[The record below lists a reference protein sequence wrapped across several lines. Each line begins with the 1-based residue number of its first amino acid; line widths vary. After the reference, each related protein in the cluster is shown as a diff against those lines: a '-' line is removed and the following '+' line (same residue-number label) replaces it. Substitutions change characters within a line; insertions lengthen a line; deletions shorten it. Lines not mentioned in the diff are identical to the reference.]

1 MLRARPSLTPM
12 HRGRLP
18 TCSCRHARVDGP
30 ERPSGR
36 NAYSCGITPST
47 IMSPTRSHPGP
58 WTEIR
63 PGARAHA
70 PSDSAS
76 TAPVKR
82 FALGPPGRPRGD
94 RAPPPA
100 LNQQSRVAHATQQ
113 HQPGSRACPVVPAQ
127 IRSSAERGPYLDRKT
142 GAMKPTLAVAFTQSV
157 SEQSPRQPDER
168 ARVLS
173 CLGGRRIRPTVASPS
188 STAGDCAGQLP
199 AIHAS
204 DARQPRL

>member
-36 NAYSCGITPST
+36 NAYPRGITPST

-58 WTEIR
+58 RTEIR

-70 PSDSAS
+70 PCPIAPARRLSSAS
-76 TAPVKR
+76 R
-82 FALGPPGRPRGD
+82 SALRAAQGGD

-100 LNQQSRVAHATQQ
+100 LNQRSRVAHATQQ
-113 HQPGSRACPVVPAQ
+113 HQPGSRACRVVPAQ
-127 IRSSAERGPYLDRKT
+127 IRSTETCEAATHAQR
-142 GAMKPTLAVAFTQSV
+142 LASRIV
-157 SEQSPRQPDER
+157 SLPDER
-168 ARVLS
+168 YVTHGWPLNPDAYAALIAKQRACGSRPATARARASRGSAV
-173 CLGGRRIRPTVASPS
+173 CARPPV
-188 STAGDCAGQLP
+188 
-199 AIHAS
+199 
-204 DARQPRL
+204 RLD